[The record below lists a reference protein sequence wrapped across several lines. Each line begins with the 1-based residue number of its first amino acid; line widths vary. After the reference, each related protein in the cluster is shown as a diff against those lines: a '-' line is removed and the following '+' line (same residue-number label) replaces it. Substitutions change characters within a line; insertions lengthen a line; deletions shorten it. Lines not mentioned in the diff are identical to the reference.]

1 MKFHIRKIELL
12 AFDTQYYLIHTKK
25 PIQTGRKNRYWRKSS
40 SIVQDE
46 GSVILTKKWKMY
58 FLHMCVYKIYVW
70 TFRNADRNEKRNKKL
85 KGIAVGD
92 KQKQIQL

>member
-12 AFDTQYYLIHTKK
+12 AFDTQFYLIHTKK

-46 GSVILTKKWKMY
+46 GSVILTKNEKCIFY
-58 FLHMCVYKIYVW
+58 ICVYKIYVW
-70 TFRNADRNEKRNKKL
+70 TFQNADRNEKRNKKL

>member
-1 MKFHIRKIELL
+1 MTLNTIWYTQRNLYKLEEKTDIGENHQVLYKMKDLL
-12 AFDTQYYLIHTKK
+12 SLQ
-25 PIQTGRKNRYWRKSS
+25 KNEKCIFY
-40 SIVQDE
+40 I
-46 GSVILTKKWKMY
+46 Y
-58 FLHMCVYKIYVW
+58 VYKIYVW

>member
-1 MKFHIRKIELL
+1 MVQKTHTGYLKTHICKHTKAHIILNNRKKKTKLPYLKFHIRKIELL

-46 GSVILTKKWKMY
+46 GSVILTKK
-58 FLHMCVYKIYVW
+58 
-70 TFRNADRNEKRNKKL
+70 
-85 KGIAVGD
+85 
-92 KQKQIQL
+92 